1 MKLTLKNAAL
11 SARALG
17 FTLRRSTFDSGEF
30 VAYRKGTGEASARA
44 YFTAD
49 LSDALATVRA
59 MAQDDAANRLA
70 LGNPATRAAWAEVAA
85 QDAERAAVAAV
96 SPFDAN
102 RLAREAEGRAV
113 AFLSDNRP
121 DLSAGSFR
129 LAAALFSRSVA
140 AFNGRGPRAY
150 QATRAANAAREAEA
164 SDERAARRTLDELL
178 QDDADARAK
187 ERAARLTLDELDPPA
202 PFADLSDG
210 SPLDLSDLWECSCD
224 LCGDI
229 SGEGIAPC
237 SACSDPVPS
246 EPAPARATLSPL
258 ALAAIPFAFRPEV
271 RAMRAIDELDSLGL
285 DLCDPWA
292 GAFDSSYG
300 FGPSAREG
308 FAQ

>member
-1 MKLTLKNAAL
+1 MKLTLQSARL

-17 FTLRRSTFDSGEF
+17 FTLRRSTFCDSEF
-30 VAYRKGTGEASARA
+30 VAYRKGTGEDSPRA

-70 LGNPATRAAWAEVAA
+70 LGRPATREAFAAVAA

-102 RLAREAEGRAV
+102 RLAQEAEGRAV
-113 AFLSDNRP
+113 AFLEQNRP
-121 DLSAGSFR
+121 DLAAGSFR
-129 LAAALFSRSVA
+129 LAAALFGRSVA

-150 QATRAANAAREAEA
+150 QESRAARAAREAES
-164 SDERAARRTLDELL
+164 SDERANRR
-178 QDDADARAK
+178 
-187 ERAARLTLDELDPPA
+187 TLDELDPPA
-202 PFADLSDG
+202 P
-210 SPLDLSDLWECSCD
+210 LDLSDVLTCSCD

-237 SACSDPVPS
+237 SACGNPDPTPC
-246 EPAPARATLSPL
+246 EPRAALSPL
-258 ALAAIPFAFRPEV
+258 ALAATPFAFRPS
-271 RAMRAIDELDSLGL
+271 RYQAAIDELDSLGL
-285 DLCDPWA
+285 DLLDPLA
-292 GAFDSSYG
+292 DMFDSSCG

-308 FAQ
+308 FQL